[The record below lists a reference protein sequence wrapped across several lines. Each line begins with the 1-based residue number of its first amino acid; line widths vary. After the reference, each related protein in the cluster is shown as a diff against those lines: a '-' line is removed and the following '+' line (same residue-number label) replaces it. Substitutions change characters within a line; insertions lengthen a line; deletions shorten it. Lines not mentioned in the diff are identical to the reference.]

1 MGRIYYAGSSVTFS
15 QLRSYVECGQG
26 GFTSASSIRGKFY
39 TSPPSGV
46 SSTGSFS
53 GQFRNQ
59 WINSRCW
66 VLSSDGG
73 GSVAVTSPWSSG
85 YSTYH
90 FPATYAV
97 TQSYDS
103 WVTLN
108 AVADSSYAFQYWYR
122 VDPNEIWSYSANVSY
137 YIPTDGWQNTYRLTA
152 VFSYVEPPPPQE
164 CNTYEGFD
172 QYYEGLDCLG
182 NQYVGYAGWGEQ
194 FCMGTVYYGANYIAR
209 GCGGIN
215 CLVGDSVIEMAD
227 GTTKLLKDIRR
238 KDIVKSVSI
247 SGLSEDENAWVD
259 WSDSTLEYEFN
270 TATVKSIT
278 PFSVGASYSINNGLL
293 IASGT
298 HIHFRK
304 QNGTWNFCET
314 TDLSVGDIFLNKDG
328 QEVEIISIQEI
339 DEKTIVYRLDVENTD
354 LFIANGIITHNRKP
368 GFE

>member
-1 MGRIYYAGSSVTFS
+1 MGRIYYAGSSITLS
-15 QLRSYVECGQG
+15 QLRSYVECGEG
-26 GFTSASSIRGKFY
+26 GYTSASSIRGKFF
-39 TSPPSGV
+39 TNPPNGV

-66 VLSSDGG
+66 AISVDGY
-73 GSVAVTSPWSSG
+73 GSVAVTSPWYSG
-85 YSTYH
+85 YFSNYSH
-90 FPATYAV
+90 VATYAV
-97 TQSYDS
+97 TQSYSS
-103 WVTLN
+103 WVTLD
-108 AVADSSYAFQYWYR
+108 AVPASNYAFQYWYR
-122 VDPNEIWSYSANVSY
+122 VDPYEIWSYSANVSY
-137 YIPTDGWQNTYRLTA
+137 YIPTDGWQNTYQLTA

-164 CNTYEGFD
+164 CNTYSGYDEF
-172 QYYEGLDCLG
+172 YEGIDCLG
-182 NQYVGYAGWGEQ
+182 NQLFGYAGWGEQ
-194 FCMGTVYYGANYIAR
+194 FCAQAIYYGANPVAI
-209 GCGGIN
+209 GCGGGN

-247 SGLSEDENAWVD
+247 SGLSEDENAWVN

-278 PFSVGASYSINNGLL
+278 PVGVGSSYSINNGLL

-314 TDLSVGDIFLNKDG
+314 TDLSIGDTFLNKNG

-354 LFIANGIITHNRKP
+354 LFIANGIITHNRKT
-368 GFE
+368 EI

>member
-1 MGRIYYAGSSVTFS
+1 MGRLYYVGNITFS

-26 GFTSASSIRGKFY
+26 GFTTASSIRGRFF
-39 TSPPSGV
+39 TSPPSGL

-66 VLSSDGG
+66 TLSSDGG
-73 GSVAVTSPWSSG
+73 GSVAVTNPWFSG
-85 YSTYH
+85 YSTGH

-97 TQSYDS
+97 TQSYTS

-108 AVADSSYAFQYWYR
+108 AVPDANYTFAYWYR
-122 VDPNEIWSYSANVSY
+122 VDPFEIWSYSAEVAY

-152 VFSYVEPPPPQE
+152 VFNYSPPPQE
-164 CNTYEGFD
+164 CNTFEGFD

-209 GCGGIN
+209 GCGDIG
-215 CLVGDSVIEMAD
+215 CLLGDSVIEMAD

-247 SGLSEDENAWVD
+247 SGLSEDENAWID

-278 PFSVGASYSINNGLL
+278 PVSVAKRYAINNGLL
-293 IASGT
+293 TASET

-304 QNGTWNFCET
+304 QNGTWNFCKT
-314 TDLSVGDIFLNKDG
+314 INLSVGDIFLNKEG
-328 QEVEIISIQEI
+328 QEVEITSIQEI
-339 DEKTIVYRLDVENTD
+339 DETSIVYQLDVENTD

-368 GFE
+368 GIA

>member
-1 MGRIYYAGSSVTFS
+1 MGRIYYAGSSVTLS

-26 GFTSASSIRGKFY
+26 GYTSASSIRGKFF
-39 TSPPSGV
+39 TNPPNGT

-66 VLSSDGG
+66 TLSSDGG
-73 GSVAVTSPWSSG
+73 GTVSVTSPWYSG
-85 YSTYH
+85 YLDSH

-103 WVTLN
+103 WVTID
-108 AVADSSYAFQYWYR
+108 ASAQSGYAFQYWYR
-122 VDPNEIWSYSANVSY
+122 VDPYEIWSYSANVSY

-152 VFSYVEPPPPQE
+152 VFSYVEPPPPQQ
-164 CNTYEGFD
+164 CDTYSGFD

-182 NQYVGYAGWGEQ
+182 NQYVGYAGYGEQ
-194 FCMGTVYYGANYIAR
+194 FCMGTVYYGATYVAR
-209 GCGGIN
+209 GCGGDN

-247 SGLSEDENAWVD
+247 SGLSEDENAWVN

-278 PFSVGASYSINNGLL
+278 PVSVGSSYSINNGLL

-304 QNGTWNFCET
+304 QNGIWNFCET
-314 TDLSVGDIFLNKDG
+314 TDLSIGDTFLNKNG

-354 LFIANGIITHNRKP
+354 LFIANGIITHNRKI